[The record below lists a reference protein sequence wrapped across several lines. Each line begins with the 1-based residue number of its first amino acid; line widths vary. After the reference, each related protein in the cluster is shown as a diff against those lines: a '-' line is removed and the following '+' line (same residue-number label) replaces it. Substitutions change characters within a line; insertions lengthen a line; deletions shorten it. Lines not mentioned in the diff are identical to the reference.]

1 MGGML
6 VFGYGNP
13 GRGDD
18 ALGPAFVERLE
29 RENPDATDNVT
40 YLSDMQLQVEH
51 VTDLC
56 GRQLLLF
63 VDADAACQ
71 PPFQLSQIHAE
82 RDTSYTSHA
91 MTPQALLYAYC
102 QVYGRKAPQALLLRI
117 RGYGFELGEPLDARA
132 DANLGAALALA
143 TRLGV
148 ADAQRWQKCARGHN
162 DAVIVDRGSAGDGSG
177 GPRDKST
184 SY

>member
-148 ADAQRWQKCARGHN
+148 ANAQRWQKCARGHN

>member
-1 MGGML
+1 MPGML

-18 ALGPAFVERLE
+18 ALGPAFVERLA
-29 RENPDATDNVT
+29 RENPGVTDDVE

-56 GRQLLLF
+56 GRKLLLF

-71 PPFQLSQIHAE
+71 PPFRLSRIHAE

-91 MTPQALLYAYC
+91 MTPQALLYAYR
-102 QVYGRKAPQALLLRI
+102 QVYGRNAPPALLLRI
-117 RGYGFELGEPLDARA
+117 RGYGFDLGESLDARA
-132 DANLGAALALA
+132 DTNLREALALA
-143 TRLGV
+143 CRLGV
-148 ADAQRWQKCARGHN
+148 ADAQSWQQSACGHD
-162 DAVIVDRGSAGDGSG
+162 DAIIAGRGSAEDG
-177 GPRDKST
+177 
-184 SY
+184 

>member
-18 ALGPAFVERLE
+18 ALGPAFVEHLV
-29 RENPDATDNVT
+29 RENPDAADNAE

-56 GRQLLLF
+56 GRRLLLF

-71 PPFQLSQIHAE
+71 PPFQLSRIHAE

-102 QVYGRKAPQALLLRI
+102 QVYGRNAPPALLLRI
-117 RGYGFELGEPLDARA
+117 RGYGFDLGEPLDARA
-132 DANLGAALALA
+132 DANLREALALA
-143 TRLGV
+143 SRLGV
-148 ADAQRWQKCARGHN
+148 ADAQRWQQCVEASGARG
-162 DAVIVDRGSAGDGSG
+162 
-177 GPRDKST
+177 
-184 SY
+184 